1 MLCSLDTNILLYAA
15 NRDCP
20 EHLRCHTLLRQA
32 MSETARWILSDQV
45 LFELYRAL
53 RNPRIL
59 AKPLSAAAAAQY
71 IKMLREETGFMHCW
85 YDGDCWTES
94 IARIERRDF
103 PYQRTHDTV
112 LTATLLNHGVTTFY
126 TRNTKD
132 FRNAGFERLIDPL
145 AGAVS

>member
-1 MLCSLDTNILLYAA
+1 MLCSLDTNILPYAA

-20 EHLRCHTLLRQA
+20 EHPLCHTLLRRA
-32 MSETARWILSDQV
+32 MNEAARWILSDQV

-53 RNPRIL
+53 RNLRIL
-59 AKPLSAAAAAQY
+59 AKPLSASAAAQY
-71 IKMLREETGFMHCW
+71 VSMLREKTGVMQCW

-94 IARIERRDF
+94 IARLERRDF

-112 LTATLLNHGVTTFY
+112 LAATLLNQGVTTFY

-132 FRNAGFERLIDPL
+132 FRHAGFERLIDPL
-145 AGAVS
+145 AGSVS